1 MGKAHSFRLERRR
14 IRAAID
20 LVLAI
25 SCVLGSSPAAGQEPA
40 PAAPEKPAEAQPQAS
55 SWGLPSVPGLDWQF
69 HFYASFGAFGFA
81 NSLYTNPKPDE
92 PSGDLSGNWFEGAVK
107 PGVSATYTSAG
118 SWQLYAKFSAA
129 GERNF
134 STPPTLVGGQAQS
147 FQADDLYVGWR
158 SGKLLESLGE
168 NALDFTVGRAPYQLG
183 HGFLVYD
190 GSSEGGSRGGYW
202 SNVRKAF
209 AFAAIGRFQTGPHK
223 LEAFFLQRDELPE

>member
-1 MGKAHSFRLERRR
+1 MTEKAHSFRPERRGLR
-14 IRAAID
+14 IAID
-20 LVLAI
+20 LVVLAT
-25 SCVLGSSPAAGQEPA
+25 SSVLGSSPAAGQEQA
-40 PAAPEKPAEAQPQAS
+40 PAAAEKPTEAQAQAS
-55 SWGLPSVPGLDWQF
+55 SWGLPSVRGLDWQF
-69 HFYASFGAFGFA
+69 HFYASLGAFGFA

-92 PSGDLSGNWFEGAVK
+92 PSGDLSDNWFEGAVK
-107 PGVSATYTSAG
+107 PGVSATYTSPG
-118 SWQLYAKFSAA
+118 SWQLYGKISAA

-147 FQADDLYVGWR
+147 FQVEDLYVGWR

-190 GSSEGGSRGGYW
+190 GASEGGSRGGYW

-209 AFAAIGRFQTGPHK
+209 AFAAIGRFNAGPHK
-223 LEAFFLQRDELPE
+223 LEAFFLQR